1 MGGTDVS
8 EVIQNMPVAK
18 AKDKIAK
25 LLALAG
31 SHNDH
36 EAKAALLAA
45 RRLMA
50 RYKLTERDV
59 AQEKEKL
66 KEVESHY
73 SFTGIRNAWMPHLAN
88 VIGKHHC
95 CGVCMSGLKGRQTQ
109 NALFVG
115 LDDDPVIANI
125 VFTYACDHI
134 LDWGKDIRRRVDP
147 GRIAGELVKEYILEY
162 GLGFS
167 EGLDAK
173 YEEQNRGGDP
183 GMALMVIVPQK
194 VSDFM
199 SDIKPRKLRGV
210 CRERHPFA
218 HQLGYRDGLNFDP
231 TLRIEQ

>member
-1 MGGTDVS
+1 MS
-8 EVIQNMPVAK
+8 EAAQSMTVEK

-59 AQEKEKL
+59 THEKEKL
-66 KEVESHY
+66 KEVESGY
-73 SFTGIRNAWMPHLAN
+73 SFTGIRNAWMPHLAK

-95 CGVCMSGLKGRQTQ
+95 CGVCMTGRKGSQTQ

-134 LDWGKDIRRRVDP
+134 FDWGKDIRRKADP
-147 GRIAGELVKEYILEY
+147 GRIAGELVKEYVLEY

-167 EGLDAK
+167 EGLNAK
-173 YEEQNRGGDP
+173 YEEQNRSGDP
-183 GMALMVIVPQK
+183 GMALMVIVPQE

-199 SDIKPRKLRGV
+199 SDLKPRKLRNV
-210 CRERHPFA
+210 RREGHPIA
-218 HQLGYRDGLNFDP
+218 RQLGYQHGREFDP